1 MNTKQRVD
9 VEAIYGRI
17 SQLERRL
24 TMDWYNKDQLLED
37 LYKLRETIRTL
48 AMKHEEIK
56 NCLNDYN
63 RKIDHLMDQLI

>member
-1 MNTKQRVD
+1 MNTKQGVD
-9 VEAIYGRI
+9 VQAIYGRI
-17 SQLERRL
+17 SQLERRF

-48 AMKHEEIK
+48 AKKHEEIK

-63 RKIDHLMDQLI
+63 IKIDLLVDQLI

>member
-1 MNTKQRVD
+1 MHTKQEVD
-9 VEAIYGRI
+9 VQAIYGRI
-17 SQLERRL
+17 SQLERRF

-48 AMKHEEIK
+48 AKKHENIQ

-63 RKIDHLMDQLI
+63 SKIDLLMDQLI